1 MKKVTLIMCFCVL
14 VGLFSCSSTGMSTRM
29 SSGSTVNYDEMQMLL
44 RQGGEYLVL
53 IQPVLGPETKD
64 AFIYIITNEE
74 DFNAATAAL
83 TEGMSKREIE
93 KAWKPYSP
101 VMIGSNTYYGNGLG
115 VFEFTSINQTFLYAY
130 TDSTGA
136 FYWGISCPSD
146 MSYGNDIFL
155 TYSSD
160 GPQYYYDDATD
171 IKSLFNQTPGL
182 YGNYISKEKLQ
193 KGFIEIGSDERS
205 LVQTERK
212 RSSGYSLNLYSV
224 TYRYEDRE
232 IEKVGIKSAPSSI
245 MMASSSGGFI
255 GVSSSTSETYTY
267 TEIVTVEVEEEH
279 NVPFYIY
286 RNGEVVFSDTTPCY
300 VTGLAF
306 DTNYQIQYWSVTKG
320 DWVTYNY
327 GQNFGGR
334 FTDTEYSLNIE

>member
-1 MKKVTLIMCFCVL
+1 
-14 VGLFSCSSTGMSTRM
+14 
-29 SSGSTVNYDEMQMLL
+29 
-44 RQGGEYLVL
+44 
-53 IQPVLGPETKD
+53 
-64 AFIYIITNEE
+64 
-74 DFNAATAAL
+74 
-83 TEGMSKREIE
+83 MSKREIE

-115 VFEFTSINQTFLYAY
+115 VFEFTSTNQTFLYAY